1 MKTNDYIK
9 QLKKHLSVLEH
20 NKKEE
25 IVKEIESYIE
35 ESDASYSLLVERFGT
50 PQELANSYLED
61 MPINESKGKK
71 IWSKTKKAVFTIIIF
86 LIVVSIAVAIFVYN
100 IIKDPFD
107 YAKFDANTI
116 DTKVENQWKK
126 IDNIDSLD
134 IEQAKV
140 VLYGSDKNV
149 FEVSCEGNKNIQNEN
164 TFVIKQSR
172 CFLKVPKQ
180 KLNIK
185 SIQSEIVFVEPKDEI
200 QFNSRQSRIRV
211 ASKKT
216 QYKYELNGE
225 ESDFKKIK
233 SNEEGILIKGK
244 VYQSEVVPYEY

>member
-9 QLKKHLSVLEH
+9 ELKNHLSVLDS
-20 NKKEE
+20 KKREE
-25 IVKEIESYIE
+25 IIKEIESYIE
-35 ESDASYSLLVERFGT
+35 ESDASYSLLVERFGI
-50 PQELANSYLED
+50 PEELANSYLED
-61 MPINESKGKK
+61 MPIKESKGKK
-71 IWSKTKKAVFTIIIF
+71 IWSKTKKAIFTIIIF
-86 LIVVSIAVAIFVYN
+86 LIVVSIAVGIFIYN

-116 DTKVENQWKK
+116 DSKVENQWKK
-126 IDNIDSLD
+126 VDNIDSLD

-140 VLYGSDKNV
+140 VLYGSDKDV
-149 FEVSCEGNKNIQNEN
+149 FEVSCEGNKNTQNN
-164 TFVIKQSR
+164 STFIIKQSR

-185 SIQSEIVFVEPKDEI
+185 SIQSEIVFIEPKEET
-200 QFNSRQSRIRV
+200 QFNSRQSRIRI
-211 ASKKT
+211 ASKEN

-233 SNEEGILIKGK
+233 SNEDGILIKGEF
-244 VYQSEVVPYEY
+244 YQSEVVPYKY